1 MSFDEKLFFRDLKF
15 YVSISF
21 YVFKTQLNIYY
32 GAICNNSQGLLSV
45 NYFRKKDHIL
55 RCLTRF
61 WVRLSI
67 FISLS
72 PLESPLPTILL
83 SYQFFSAKSRACW
96 FPSKHSSWWRRLEDV
111 FCLHLQKTSSRHL
124 DQDEYI
130 HLNHTSSEYVFKMS
144 WIRLGQDQYIRLGHT
159 SSILLEDIFKTSSWR
174 LQDIFKMSCQDALKT
189 SSRRFKA
196 IFKTSYKDVF
206 KTFSRSIG
214 KLNYSCQRV
223 FETYSTSFWDVL
235 QRRLST

>member
-21 YVFKTQLNIYY
+21 SVFKTQLNIYY
-32 GAICNNSQGLLSV
+32 GAIYNNSQGLLSV
-45 NYFRKKDHIL
+45 NYFRKKDHL
-55 RCLTRF
+55 PRCLTRF

-111 FCLHLQKTSSRHL
+111 FCLHLQKMSSRRL

-130 HLNHTSSEYVFKMS
+130 HLHHTSSEDVFKMS
-144 WIRLGQDQYIRLGHT
+144 RRRLDQDQYIRLGHT
-159 SSILLEDIFKTSSWR
+159 SSKRLEDIFKTSSR
-174 LQDIFKMSCQDALKT
+174 GFQDIFKMSCQEVLKTSSGRLAKMFSINLQEILTT
-189 SSRRFKA
+189 SSRRF
-196 IFKTSYKDVF
+196 
-206 KTFSRSIG
+206 
-214 KLNYSCQRV
+214 
-223 FETYSTSFWDVL
+223 
-235 QRRLST
+235 

>member
-111 FCLHLQKTSSRHL
+111 FCLHLQKTSSRRL

-130 HLNHTSSEYVFKMS
+130 HLNHTSSEDVFKMS
-144 WIRLGQDQYIRLGHT
+144 WRRLDQDQYIFLGHT
-159 SSILLEDIFKTSSWR
+159 SSKRLEDIFKTSSR
-174 LQDIFKMSCQDALKT
+174 GFQDISKMSCQEVLKTSSGRLAKMFSINLQEILTT
-189 SSRRFKA
+189 SSRRF
-196 IFKTSYKDVF
+196 
-206 KTFSRSIG
+206 
-214 KLNYSCQRV
+214 
-223 FETYSTSFWDVL
+223 
-235 QRRLST
+235 